1 MAQSLRI
8 SEKYLKSLRILKQKS
23 TITGYIVSKVSQN
36 APIKHD
42 FARDNKRGLISR
54 VGVLH

>member
-8 SEKYLKSLRILKQKS
+8 SEKYLKSTNTKTEIDYNGVFV
-23 TITGYIVSKVSQN
+23 IKVSQN

-42 FARDNKRGLISR
+42 FAER
-54 VGVLH
+54 